1 MAIFREVA
9 DIKTSDQL
17 HLPAPEVEYHVEKAE
32 PTGHHKAMVQELSKR
47 AAEVHSGRVD
57 PRRDNMLK
65 ITSDGR
71 KLGLDQRIINPMLP
85 DDPNSKVNR
94 CVDNILRIWKEGAA
108 DKLTQLVFCDIST
121 PRATAAAQRD
131 KAAMAAGDKVG
142 GDLHALTDLLDG
154 VEPDAPFSI
163 YEDIRDKLI
172 AGGIP
177 AQEIAFIHDANTP
190 ARKKELFS
198 KVRQGRVRVL
208 MGSTFKMGAGM
219 NVQDKLI
226 ALHDLDCPW
235 RPGDLEQ
242 RKGRIVRQG
251 NRNKKVHIYRYV
263 TEGTF
268 DSYLWQTVENKQK
281 FISQIMT
288 SKSPVR
294 SCDDVDET
302 ALSYAEIKA
311 LCAGNPLIKEK
322 MDLDI
327 DVARLKILKA
337 DHQSRQFRM
346 EDNVLRYFPEQIKEA
361 EGFIAAL
368 EKDMD
373 TLAAHPH
380 PVTVK
385 EAVDGKAAE
394 VEKGFAGMVV
404 RGDTLTDKDNAGAAI
419 LEACKEV
426 KDNEPVEIG
435 SYRGFA
441 MFLSVEN
448 FGSDFILTLKGEMS
462 HRATLGTDARGNL
475 TRIDNALADMPDRV
489 KSLRVRL
496 GNLREQL
503 KDAKAE
509 LGKPFPQEA
518 ELAEK
523 SARLAELNVQLD
535 IDSGHG
541 AAQQEQ
547 TVTKAERPSVLEG
560 LRRPVPPRTV
570 EKKQRNRE
578 EVR

>member
-1 MAIFREVA
+1 
-9 DIKTSDQL
+9 
-17 HLPAPEVEYHVEKAE
+17 
-32 PTGHHKAMVQELSKR
+32 
-47 AAEVHSGRVD
+47 
-57 PRRDNMLK
+57 
-65 ITSDGR
+65 
-71 KLGLDQRIINPMLP
+71 
-85 DDPNSKVNR
+85 
-94 CVDNILRIWKEGAA
+94 
-108 DKLTQLVFCDIST
+108 
-121 PRATAAAQRD
+121 
-131 KAAMAAGDKVG
+131 
-142 GDLHALTDLLDG
+142 
-154 VEPDAPFSI
+154 
-163 YEDIRDKLI
+163 
-172 AGGIP
+172 
-177 AQEIAFIHDANTP
+177 
-190 ARKKELFS
+190 
-198 KVRQGRVRVL
+198 
-208 MGSTFKMGAGM
+208 
-219 NVQDKLI
+219 
-226 ALHDLDCPW
+226 
-235 RPGDLEQ
+235 
-242 RKGRIVRQG
+242 
-251 NRNKKVHIYRYV
+251 
-263 TEGTF
+263 
-268 DSYLWQTVENKQK
+268 
-281 FISQIMT
+281 
-288 SKSPVR
+288 
-294 SCDDVDET
+294 
-302 ALSYAEIKA
+302 
-311 LCAGNPLIKEK
+311 